1 MPWSESVSGAMGGVR
16 QVNLALVM
24 LCVLLAL
31 PTIALQENE
40 DQLNKDEGVVDK
52 LIPGTTEG
60 NYSWVE
66 WGSVAMCP
74 LGSFAF
80 AFRLKTEP
88 VMLLGDFTGLN
99 GITLYCQEKS
109 TGKLRPCVTSKIG
122 KWGLWGDIF
131 MCAAGFLKGARMR
144 VEQPWE
150 APRGDKSAVNNVA
163 MECQDGERMVGDGT
177 NRGQWGEWQECPEG
191 SAICGLATQVVPPQ
205 PIFADDVSLISA
217 AFYCCRI

>member
-88 VMLLGDFTGLN
+88 VMLLGDFTGTQRHHAILPGEEHGEAEALCHLQN
-99 GITLYCQEKS
+99 RQMGIMGRYLHVC
-109 TGKLRPCVTSKIG
+109 G
-122 KWGLWGDIF
+122 GL
-131 MCAAGFLKGARMR
+131 
-144 VEQPWE
+144 
-150 APRGDKSAVNNVA
+150 
-163 MECQDGERMVGDGT
+163 
-177 NRGQWGEWQECPEG
+177 PEG
-191 SAICGLATQVVPPQ
+191 RKDEGG
-205 PIFADDVSLISA
+205 A
-217 AFYCCRI
+217 AVGGAER